1 MTGFRFILTA
11 SVAAVAIAPAA
22 FAQSTGSIDFDQE
35 IIVTGRGGDR
45 SVGGVVAPDTS
56 KAKAVLTQ
64 EFIERQVPGQTI
76 NDTINQLPGVSF
88 QNNDPFGSAGGKL
101 YIRGFDNTRIS
112 QTFDGVPLNDSGG
125 YALYSN
131 QQLDPELIEQVN
143 VNLGSTD
150 VDSPTAAATG
160 STVNYRTR
168 NPGEEFGVKGIGS
181 VGDFKFFRVFGM
193 VDTGTFTS
201 FGTRAFIAASRATN
215 DTVYGPGKID
225 KQQYNAKI
233 YQPIGSNGD
242 FISVAGHY
250 NQNRNNFFGSVPL
263 RSDLTQSATN
273 SAVRVAGPESSNRT
287 PLTRDERFYEIAP
300 CVIPAGVAGQADAI
314 SGCGSSFDYRYNP
327 SNTGNIRI
335 NSKFTL
341 ADGIVLTVDPSYQY
355 VKANGGGTGTASE
368 GLTPSSVTGFV
379 GRTGFVG
386 NTYYTGVDLNGD
398 GDKLDTVRVL
408 TPSQTQTHRFGVISS
423 LRYDISSTQSIRFAY
438 SLDHARHRQTGE
450 IGFLK
455 INGYGQQYFPVN
467 DPILDA
473 NGVALQKRDRLSYA
487 ILHQFAGE
495 YRGKFFDTLTLTA
508 GIRAPFFKRDLNN
521 YCFTTAASGNVDCF
535 GGEGKTAND
544 TAYAAAKPTV
554 QGPQQRVFKYDRILP
569 NVGFVFN
576 ATGAFDLFGN
586 YSKGMQVPG
595 TDNLYQSFFYD
606 RANPNANPAPET
618 SDNFDLGA
626 RFRSGR
632 IQAQASIWYTSFK
645 NRLASAYDRDL
656 NQTIYR
662 NLGDVT
668 KYGIDGSIAYRPIN
682 ELSFYVFGSYLRSK
696 IKDNIDAGASCSA
709 ANVAIGMLGCTT
721 TGDVAYF
728 QTKGKRESGA
738 PVYTFG
744 GRIQGSLGPVE
755 LGIQAKRTG
764 HRYVNDQNLPVIAIN
779 GTGAT
784 ATPYAVYGAKAPGYT
799 LVDLD
804 ARITLEP
811 LGLNDKTY
819 LQLNVS
825 NLFDKLYVGGF
836 DGGTTSQTNVIFA
849 NMGAPRTFIGSL
861 VIGF

>member
-11 SVAAVAIAPAA
+11 SVAAIAVAPGA

-35 IIVTGRGGDR
+35 IVVKGRAGDR
-45 SVGGVVAPDTS
+45 AVAGVVAPDTS

-168 NPGEEFGVKGIGS
+168 NPGEEFGVKAAGS
-181 VGDFKFFRVFGM
+181 FGDFSFFRVFGM
-193 VDTGTFTS
+193 VDTGTLTS

-225 KQQYNAKI
+225 KQQYNAKV
-233 YQPIGSNGD
+233 YQPLGSGGD
-242 FISVAGHY
+242 FISIAGHY

-263 RSDLTQSATN
+263 RSDVTQAPGN
-273 SAVRVAGPESSNRT
+273 SAPRVAGPESSNRT
-287 PLTRDERFYEIAP
+287 PLTKDERFYEIAP
-300 CVIPAGVAGQADAI
+300 CVIPGGVAGVADAV

-327 SNTGNIRI
+327 SNTGNIRV
-335 NSKFTL
+335 NSRFTL
-341 ADGIVLTVDPSYQY
+341 ADGLVLTVDPSYQY

-368 GLTPSSVTGFV
+368 KTTTIGGTAYTGYV
-379 GRTGFVG
+379 GG
-386 NTYYTGVDLNGD
+386 TYYTGTDLNGD
-398 GDKLDTVRVL
+398 GDKLDSVRVL

-423 LRYDISSTQSIRFAY
+423 LRYDISGNQSIRLAY

-455 INGYGQQYFPVN
+455 INGYGKQYFPIN
-467 DPILDA
+467 DPILGT
-473 NGVALQKRDRLSYA
+473 NGLPLQKRDRLSYA
-487 ILHQFAGE
+487 ILNQIAGE
-495 YRGKFFDTLTLTA
+495 YRGKFFDVLTLTA

-521 YCFTTAASGNVDCF
+521 YCFTTAANGNVDCF
-535 GGEGKTAND
+535 GGGGDTTPGDTAN
-544 TAYAAAKPTV
+544 AAAKPTV

-576 ATGAFDLFGN
+576 AAGALDLFGN

-595 TDNLYQSFFYD
+595 TDNLYQSFYYD
-606 RANPNANPAPET
+606 RSNPNANPTPET

-626 RFRSGR
+626 RYRAGR
-632 IQAQASIWYTSFK
+632 LQAQASVWYTSFK

-656 NQTIYR
+656 SQTIYR
-662 NLGDVT
+662 NLGAVT

-682 ELSFYVFGSYLRSK
+682 ELSFYVFGSYIRSK
-696 IKDNIDAGASCSA
+696 IKDDIDAGTTCSA
-709 ANVAIGMLGCTT
+709 AHVAIGMLGCTKA
-721 TGDVAYF
+721 GDIAYF

-744 GRIQGSLGPVE
+744 GRVQGSLGPVE
-755 LGIQAKRTG
+755 LGVQVKRTG
-764 HRYVNDQNLPVIAIN
+764 HRYVNDQNLPVIAIDS
-779 GTGAT
+779 TGAT
-784 ATPYAVYGAKAPGYT
+784 PKPYAVYGAKAPGYT

-804 ARITLEP
+804 ARVSLEP

-819 LQLNVS
+819 LQFNVS

-836 DGGTTSQTNVIFA
+836 DGGTTSQTSVIFA
-849 NMGAPRTFIGSL
+849 NMGAPRTFIGSF